1 MIVELLKVSL
11 IPFEAYGFV
20 FHISTLILLGWLFI
34 NPKATSR
41 SLYWYMGID
50 LILIALAQSFGSTE
64 LFGRVIHTGG
74 LITFTLLGILWIYA
88 AVKDRFGPVMVEK
101 KWQNFLFLPFA
112 LLSFWSPYK
121 VVNNSIVMNFDPI
134 LLFTSPDY
142 GLAFCFTVPMF
153 LYLLYV
159 LYPKI
164 NIVMYRI
171 TAYVALLYAIFNLS
185 HWFNADTRWMGFLHI
200 PLLVLSISGLI
211 QTKNK

>member
-1 MIVELLKVSL
+1 VIVELLKVSL